1 MRSGVTWVA
10 MAVLIILP
18 FSREIWSGGKG
29 RDESISGSRM
39 RKRLCILTAAF
50 TTVPGVYYERC
61 ATEEAQVHGRTINR
75 RDVTAWLGSA
85 GAMALLPRLGRAEPR
100 QQPTETHLPAGSPAV
115 TPQEALAR
123 LKEGNQRFASGQSR
137 HAHES
142 AALRHQLESGQHP
155 FAIVL
160 GCSDSRVPVEL
171 IFDQGLGDLFVI
183 RIAGNIITDDV
194 IGSIEYARIHLN
206 AQLLVILGHEGCG
219 AVTAALEARNHAS
232 SDPHGIQT
240 IVKLIEPAIA
250 NIDTNAP
257 LPERLNRAVES
268 NVRWAQQELKR
279 LPETRDLSLH
289 TVGAVYDLDGKV

>member
-1 MRSGVTWVA
+1 MNRG
-10 MAVLIILP
+10 ML
-18 FSREIWSGGKG
+18 
-29 RDESISGSRM
+29 
-39 RKRLCILTAAF
+39 
-50 TTVPGVYYERC
+50 
-61 ATEEAQVHGRTINR
+61 NR
-75 RDVTAWLGSA
+75 RDVTAWLGTMGVS
-85 GAMALLPRLGRAEPR
+85 ALLPRPGRAEPQ
-100 QQPTETHLPAGSPAV
+100 QQPAEAHHTEKSQAV

-123 LKEGNQRFASGQSR
+123 LKEGNQRFVSGQSR

-219 AVTAALEARNHAS
+219 AVTAALDARNHAS

-240 IVKLIEPAIA
+240 IIKLIEPAIA
-250 NIDTNAP
+250 NVDAGTP
-257 LPERLNRAVES
+257 MPERLDRAVES
-268 NVRWAQQELKR
+268 NVRWGLQELTR
-279 LPETRDLSLH
+279 LPETRDLPLQRA
-289 TVGAVYDLDGKV
+289 GAIYDLNGKVGWLD